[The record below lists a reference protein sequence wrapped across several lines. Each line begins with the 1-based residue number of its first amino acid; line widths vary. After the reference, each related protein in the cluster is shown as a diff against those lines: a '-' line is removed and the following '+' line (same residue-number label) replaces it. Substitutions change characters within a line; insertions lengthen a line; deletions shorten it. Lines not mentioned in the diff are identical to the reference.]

1 MASNG
6 TRSPDLLRVYERFAL
21 PVFPMVG
28 DTGFEPVS
36 RVGSLV
42 SEVATTALSA
52 LDAGDLGSVRSVLNL
67 LSRLGGPS

>member
-1 MASNG
+1 LND
-6 TRSPDLLRVYERFAL
+6 SPVWILV
-21 PVFPMVG
+21 VG

-36 RVGSLV
+36 RIGTLV

>member
-6 TRSPDLLRVYERFAL
+6 TMSPDLLRVYERFAL

-36 RVGSLV
+36 RG
-42 SEVATTALSA
+42 
-52 LDAGDLGSVRSVLNL
+52 GSVRSVLNL
-67 LSRLGGPS
+67 LSRLGGPR